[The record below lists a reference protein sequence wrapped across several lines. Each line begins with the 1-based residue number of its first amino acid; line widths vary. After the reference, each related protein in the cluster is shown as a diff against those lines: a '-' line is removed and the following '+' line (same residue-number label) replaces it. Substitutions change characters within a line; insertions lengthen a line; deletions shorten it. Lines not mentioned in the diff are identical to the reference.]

1 MQLPSGDVVVR
12 EQQSV
17 GTDERARPAVVQP
30 DARQTNMI
38 QPGFIGCEVVLAF
51 ELRKRRIIEGPHTLF
66 SRNRRCAEQDKRSG
80 QKWQSELQHDPI
92 LNPNELPPGGVV
104 YIGMSVI
111 GRTFLPILLAISS
124 FAQSTPR
131 PEFEVASIRP
141 SAPLGQRQ
149 VDFGLHLD
157 GAQVHCV
164 SWSLRD
170 YAGLAYKIKAT
181 LISGPDWTASERFDV
196 SATLPAGSAPS
207 QLPEMFQALLADR
220 FQLKLHK
227 EKKEF
232 PVYALIIGK
241 APLKLKETP
250 PASDTDKDEPKGTV
264 NIAAVGSSAGVGV
277 NLGRGSSYSFANNRF
292 EAKKLTM
299 ADFASNLERF
309 ADRQIVDMTGLAG
322 HYDFAIDFTPEDYR
336 AMLVRAALNAGV
348 NLPPQALTALDGSSA
363 GALPDALQQ
372 LGLKLEARKAPL
384 DVLVIDDALKT
395 PTPN

>member
-1 MQLPSGDVVVR
+1 
-12 EQQSV
+12 
-17 GTDERARPAVVQP
+17 
-30 DARQTNMI
+30 
-38 QPGFIGCEVVLAF
+38 
-51 ELRKRRIIEGPHTLF
+51 
-66 SRNRRCAEQDKRSG
+66 
-80 QKWQSELQHDPI
+80 
-92 LNPNELPPGGVV
+92 
-104 YIGMSVI
+104 MSFI
-111 GRTFLPILLAISS
+111 GRTSPPILLAASS
-124 FAQSTPR
+124 FAQPAAR

-141 SAPLGQRQ
+141 SAPLGQGQ
-149 VDFGLHLD
+149 VDFGLHID
-157 GAQVHCV
+157 GAQVRCV
-164 SWSLRD
+164 SWSMRD

-196 SATLPAGSAPS
+196 SATLPAGSQPS
-207 QLPEMFQALLADR
+207 QLPEMFQSLLADR

-250 PASDTDKDEPKGTV
+250 AASETAKDEPTGTV
-264 NIAAVGSSAGVGV
+264 NVAAIGSSAGVGV
-277 NLGRGSSYSFANNRF
+277 NLGHGSSYSFANNRF
-292 EAKKLTM
+292 EAKRLTM

-309 ADRQIVDMTGLAG
+309 TDRQIVDMTGLAG

-336 AMLVRAALNAGV
+336 AMLVRAAINAGV

-395 PTPN
+395 PTAN